1 MIVKIMDD
9 IMNKKVEK
17 IKKINKVVVKSFNLE
32 NNESIVKEDFVCIE
46 EKYNIY
52 FNGEYITNTIATPNN
67 IKELAVGYMVSE
79 GIKYITADLIKSIDI
94 EGNIIYIE
102 ANVCNTNN
110 KYTKNSNDNENNGKN
125 INLKLNTIKKIIKYM
140 ENITGVW
147 KITGGA
153 HWACIS
159 DLGGNILINIED
171 IGRHN
176 AVDKVIGHC
185 ILNNIDLT
193 NKILISSGRQPTLMV
208 KKALNAKIPAIIS
221 KSPPTDK
228 GVKIAR
234 ENNIILIGF
243 ARKNK
248 FIAYSEWDRII

>member
-1 MIVKIMDD
+1 MD
-9 IMNKKVEK
+9 EK
-17 IKKINKVVVKSFNLE
+17 IGKVVVKSFNLE
-32 NNESIVKEDFVCIE
+32 NNESIIREDFVCIE
-46 EKYNIY
+46 ESYDIYLNGKYIS
-52 FNGEYITNTIATPNN
+52 NTVATPDK
-67 IKELAVGYMVSE
+67 IKEMAVGYIVSE
-79 GIKYITADLIKSIDI
+79 GIECITADSIKSITV
-94 EGNIIYIE
+94 EGNVIYIE
-102 ANVCNTNN
+102 TNVCNNNNNNNNNNN
-110 KYTKNSNDNENNGKN
+110 KYSEKSNDNENNGKN
-125 INLKLNTIKKIIKYM
+125 IKLKLNTIQKVIKYM

-159 DLGGNILINIED
+159 DLDGDILINIED

-208 KKALNAKIPAIIS
+208 NKCKNAKIPAIIS
-221 KSPPTDK
+221 KSPSTDK
-228 GVKIAR
+228 GVQIAR

-248 FIAYSEWDRII
+248 FVAYSEWSRIIQ